1 MKKEKVIVVEGDPR
15 DRSVLHAALSAAG
28 YEVADAASGDEAL
41 ALIPTLEPSA
51 LVIDALLPEGAAE
64 FVGRLR
70 ATRSDAGVVVVCPFD
85 RMDAA
90 VAAMRA
96 GAETYVVRPVH
107 ADLILAALEKVIERR
122 RLRQEGARLRA
133 EVRGRIAII
142 GAAPELQH
150 VMEIVRRVAPT
161 KATVLVAGE
170 TGVGKEHVAQAIHEL
185 SPRRERPFVRVN
197 CAALSDVLLESELF
211 GHERGAFDDAP
222 DRRTG
227 RLEQANGG
235 TVYLHEVRRLPPSIQ
250 VKLLRLLQYGDF
262 ERLGGRD
269 PIHVD
274 VRVVAGTHKDLAEEV
289 RAGRFRDDLYY
300 RLNVVAVSLPPL
312 RERKGDIPALVNHF
326 VDIHAKALGKT
337 ISGPTPGAL
346 SALFAYGWPGNVREL
361 EDAVQRAV
369 ENARGKEITAED
381 LPPILIGMGPDE
393 GTTSTL
399 IPGATLFEIEREA
412 ILRTLDQ
419 VDGSTARAA
428 ELLGVSVRKI
438 QYRLKEYRSG
448 HSARRRVGEPVAAH
462 EAGIRRR

>member
-1 MKKEKVIVVEGDPR
+1 MKKEQVIVVEGDPR
-15 DRSVLHAALSAAG
+15 DRATLHAALAAAG
-28 YEVADAASGDEAL
+28 YDVADVASGEEAL
-41 ALIPTLEPSA
+41 ELVQTLHPSA
-51 LVIDALLPEGAAE
+51 LVIDALLPEGAE
-64 FVGRLR
+64 DFLRRLR
-70 ATRSDAGVVVVCPFD
+70 AARSDAGVVVVCPYD

-96 GAETYVVRPVH
+96 GAETYVQRPVH
-107 ADLILAALEKVIERR
+107 ADLIVAAIEKVIERR
-122 RLRQEGARLRA
+122 HLQQEGARLRA
-133 EVRGRIAII
+133 EVRGRIGVV
-142 GAAPELQH
+142 GAAPELRQ
-150 VMEIVRRVAPT
+150 VMEIVKRVAPT

-185 SPRRERPFVRVN
+185 SPRRDRPFVRVN

-211 GHERGAFDDAP
+211 GHERGAFDDAT
-222 DRRTG
+222 DRRSG
-227 RLEQANGG
+227 RLEQAHGG
-235 TVYLHEVRRLPPSIQ
+235 TVYLHEVRRLAPSIQ
-250 VKLLRLLQYGDF
+250 VKLLRLLQHGDF

-274 VRVVAGTHKDLAEEV
+274 VRVVAGTHVDLAEEV

-300 RLNVVAVSLPPL
+300 RLNVVSLTLPPL

-326 VDIHAKALGKT
+326 IEIHSKALGKT
-337 ISGPTPGAL
+337 IQGPTPGAL

-381 LPPILIGMGPDE
+381 LPPILVGIGPDE

-448 HSARRRVGEPVAAH
+448 YSGRRRAGDHAAAH
-462 EAGIRRR
+462 EAGLRRR

>member
-1 MKKEKVIVVEGDPR
+1 MKSEQVIVVEGDPR
-15 DRSVLHAALSAAG
+15 DRATLHAALSAAG
-28 YEVADAASGDEAL
+28 YDVADASSSDEAIG
-41 ALIPTLEPSA
+41 LIPTLHPAA
-51 LVIDALLPEGAAE
+51 LVIDALLPDGAEE
-64 FVGRLR
+64 FVRRLR
-70 ATRSDAGVVVVCPFD
+70 AARSDAGIVVVCPYD

-96 GAETYVVRPVH
+96 GAETYVARPVH
-107 ADLILAALEKVIERR
+107 ADLIVAALEKVIERR

-133 EVRGRIAII
+133 EVRGRIAIV
-142 GAAPELQH
+142 GAAPELRQ

-185 SPRRERPFVRVN
+185 SPRRDRPFVRVN
-197 CAALSDVLLESELF
+197 CAALSDLLLESELF

-250 VKLLRLLQYGDF
+250 VKLLRLLQHGDF

-274 VRVVAGTHKDLAEEV
+274 VRVVAGTNVDLAEEV

-300 RLNVVAVSLPPL
+300 RLNIVSVGLPPL

-326 VDIHAKALGKT
+326 IELHARKLGKT
-337 ISGPTPGAL
+337 VDGPTPGAL
-346 SALFAYGWPGNVREL
+346 SALFAYAWPGNVREL

-381 LPPILIGMGPDE
+381 LPPILIGMGPDQ
-393 GTTSTL
+393 GTTSAL

-448 HSARRRVGEPVAAH
+448 YSGRRRAGDHEAAH
-462 EAGIRRR
+462 EAGGRRR

>member
-1 MKKEKVIVVEGDPR
+1 MKKEQVIVVEGDPR
-15 DRSVLHAALSAAG
+15 DRATLHGALAAVG
-28 YEVADAASGDEAL
+28 YDVADAESAQEAL
-41 ALIPTLEPSA
+41 AMVPALQPSA
-51 LVIDALLPEGAAE
+51 LVIDALLPGGAE
-64 FVGRLR
+64 DFFRQLR
-70 ATRSDAGVVVVCPFD
+70 AARSDAGVVVLCPYD

-96 GAETYVVRPVH
+96 GAETYVARPVH
-107 ADLILAALEKVIERR
+107 ADLVAAAIEKVIERR
-122 RLRQEGARLRA
+122 SLRQEGARLRA
-133 EVRGRIAII
+133 AVRGRIAIV
-142 GAAPELQH
+142 GAAPELRQ
-150 VMEIVRRVAPT
+150 VMDIVKRVAPT

-185 SPRRERPFVRVN
+185 SPRRDRPFVRVN

-211 GHERGAFDDAP
+211 GHERGAFDDAT
-222 DRRTG
+222 DRRSG
-227 RLEQANGG
+227 RLEQADGG
-235 TVYLHEVRRLPPSIQ
+235 TVYLHEVRRLAPSIQ
-250 VKLLRLLQYGDF
+250 VKLLRLLQHGDF

-269 PIHVD
+269 SIHVD
-274 VRVVAGTHKDLAEEV
+274 VRVVAGTHVDLAEEV

-300 RLNVVAVSLPPL
+300 RLNVVSVSLPPL

-326 VDIHAKALGKT
+326 IELHARALGKHVD
-337 ISGPTPGAL
+337 GPTPGAL

-361 EDAVQRAV
+361 ESAVQRAV
-369 ENARGKEITAED
+369 ENARGKEITADD

-399 IPGATLFEIEREA
+399 IPGASLFEIEREA

-448 HSARRRVGEPVAAH
+448 YSGRRRVGDHEAAH
-462 EAGIRRR
+462 EAGDRRR

>member
-1 MKKEKVIVVEGDPR
+1 MKREQVIVVEGDPR
-15 DRSVLHAALSAAG
+15 DRATLHAALSAAG
-28 YEVADAASGDEAL
+28 YDVADASSAEEAIGL
-41 ALIPTLEPSA
+41 VPTLHPAA
-51 LVIDALLPEGAAE
+51 LVIDALLQGGGED
-64 FVGRLR
+64 FVLKLR
-70 ATRSDAGVVVVCPFD
+70 AARSDAGIVVVVPYD

-96 GAETYVVRPVH
+96 GAETYVARPVH
-107 ADLILAALEKVIERR
+107 ADLIVAALEKVIERR

-133 EVRGRIAII
+133 EVRGRIAIV
-142 GAAPELQH
+142 GAAPELRQ

-170 TGVGKEHVAQAIHEL
+170 SGVGKEHVAQAIHEL
-185 SPRRERPFVRVN
+185 SPRRERPFVRIN
-197 CAALSDVLLESELF
+197 CAALSDLLLESELF

-250 VKLLRLLQYGDF
+250 VKLLRLLQQGDF

-274 VRVVAGTHKDLAEEV
+274 VRVVAGTHVDLAEEV

-300 RLNVVAVSLPPL
+300 RLNVVSLGLPPL
-312 RERKGDIPALVNHF
+312 RERKGDIPALVNH
-326 VDIHAKALGKT
+326 VTELHARALGKT

-346 SALFAYGWPGNVREL
+346 SALFAYGWPGTVREL

-381 LPPILIGMGPDE
+381 LPPILVGMGPDE
-393 GTTSTL
+393 GTTSAL

-448 HSARRRVGEPVAAH
+448 YSGRRRAGDHEAAH
-462 EAGIRRR
+462 EAGGRKR

>member
-1 MKKEKVIVVEGDPR
+1 MKREKVIVVEGDPR
-15 DRSVLHAALSAAG
+15 DRATLHAALSAAG
-28 YEVADAASGDEAL
+28 YEVSDSASADEAMGL
-41 ALIPTLEPSA
+41 VPMLHPSA
-51 LVIDALLPEGAAE
+51 LVIDALLPEGGAE
-64 FVGRLR
+64 FVKRLR
-70 ATRSDAGVVVVCPFD
+70 ASRSDAGVVVVCPYD

-90 VAAMRA
+90 VSAMRA
-96 GAETYVVRPVH
+96 GAETYVARPVH
-107 ADLILAALEKVIERR
+107 ADLIVAALEKVIERR
-122 RLRQEGARLRA
+122 RLRQEGAKLRA
-133 EVRGRIAII
+133 EVRGRMAIV
-142 GAAPELQH
+142 GSAPELQQ

-161 KATVLVAGE
+161 KATVLVSGE

-185 SPRRERPFVRVN
+185 SPRRDRPFVRVN
-197 CAALSDVLLESELF
+197 CAALSDLLLESELF

-250 VKLLRLLQYGDF
+250 VKLLRLLQHGEF

-274 VRVVAGTHKDLAEEV
+274 VRVVAGTHRDLAEEV

-300 RLNVVAVSLPPL
+300 RLNVVSVSLPPL

-326 VDIHAKALGKT
+326 VELHAKSLGKT
-337 ISGPTPGAL
+337 LDGPTPGAL

-381 LPPILIGMGPDE
+381 LPPILIGMRPDDN
-393 GTTSTL
+393 TTSAL

-448 HSARRRVGEPVAAH
+448 QSSRRRSGESEAAH

>member
-1 MKKEKVIVVEGDPR
+1 MKKEQVIVVEGDPR
-15 DRSVLHAALSAAG
+15 DRAMLHAALAAAG
-28 YEVADAASGDEAL
+28 YEVADAASAGEAVGL
-41 ALIPTLEPSA
+41 LPVLQPSA
-51 LVIDALLPEGAAE
+51 VVIDALLPGGADE
-64 FVGRLR
+64 FVRQLR
-70 ATRSDAGVVVVCPFD
+70 TARSDAGVVVVCPYD

-96 GAETYVVRPVH
+96 GAETYVARPVH
-107 ADLILAALEKVIERR
+107 ADLIVAALEKVIERR
-122 RLRQEGARLRA
+122 LLRQEGARLRA
-133 EVRGRIAII
+133 EVRGRIAIV
-142 GAAPELQH
+142 GNAPELQQ

-170 TGVGKEHVAQAIHEL
+170 TGAGKEHVAQAIHEL
-185 SPRRERPFVRVN
+185 SPRRDRPFVRVN
-197 CAALSDVLLESELF
+197 CAALSDLLLESELF

-235 TVYLHEVRRLPPSIQ
+235 TVYLHEVRRLAPSIQ
-250 VKLLRLLQYGDF
+250 VKLLRLLQNGDF

-269 PIHVD
+269 AIRVD
-274 VRVVAGTHKDLAEEV
+274 VRVVAGTHRDLAEEV

-300 RLNVVAVSLPPL
+300 RLNVVSVSLPPL

-326 VDIHAKALGKT
+326 IGIHAKALGKT
-337 ISGPTPGAL
+337 ITGATPGAL
-346 SALFAYGWPGNVREL
+346 SALFAYAWPGNVREL

-369 ENARGKEITAED
+369 ESASGREITAED
-381 LPPILIGMGPDE
+381 LPPILIGMGPDQ
-393 GTTSTL
+393 GTTSAL

-448 HSARRRVGEPVAAH
+448 QSARRRAGEPEAAR
-462 EAGIRRR
+462 EAGVRRR